1 MLSTHPTL
9 RLASSATLA
18 AIHLIARPALAAP
31 TDEAI
36 QAARELFS
44 QAERDEDA
52 EHWQDALD
60 KLKRVSTVKLTA
72 GVSYHLALCEE
83 HLGQLATALTT
94 YLAAQEEAAR
104 AGAQDVSRLV
114 GPQLASLAPRVPH
127 LTLQVEP
134 SLQHPVVTLDGEV
147 LASDQPE
154 ITVAIN
160 PGQHHVEASAPGH
173 LSSSITVEIREGKV
187 TVLQVTLAPAPAPP
201 IPAAPSPPEVSR
213 QPASHETPVAGIAL
227 AAAAGVLAGFGIVAF
242 VEGGSSRG
250 DAVRECAQMT
260 SCPALKDT
268 VQGWDWAAL
277 GSWSGAAVGATLA
290 VLLLTRRPTETAGPS
305 AAHLV
310 IGPGSVG
317 VAGSF

>member
-1 MLSTHPTL
+1 MLPTRPTL
-9 RLASSATLA
+9 RLASVASLA
-18 AIHLIARPALAAP
+18 AIHLTRPAFAAP
-31 TDEAI
+31 EEEAI

-52 EHWQDALD
+52 EHWQDALE
-60 KLKRVSTVKLTA
+60 KLKRVSAVKLTA
-72 GVSYHLALCEE
+72 GVTYHLALCEE

-104 AGAQDVSRLV
+104 VGAQDVSRLV
-114 GPQLASLAPRVPH
+114 GPQLASLTPRVPH

-134 SLQHPVVTLDGEV
+134 SLQHPVVTLDGEALV
-147 LASDQPE
+147 ADGPE
-154 ITVAIN
+154 ITIAIN

-173 LSSSITVEIREGKV
+173 LRSSLTVEAREGYV

-201 IPAAPSPPEVSR
+201 IPAATSPSEVSR
-213 QPASHETPVAGIAL
+213 QTASHETPVAGIAL
-227 AAAAGVLAGFGIVAF
+227 AAAAGVLAGFGIAAF
-242 VEGGSSRG
+242 AESGSSHS

-260 SCPALKDT
+260 SCPSLKDT

-277 GSWSGAAVGATLA
+277 GSWSGAAVAGTLA
-290 VLLLTRRPTETAGPS
+290 VLLLTRRPTETGGPS